1 MLDSQLAAVEL
12 PSEHRGH
19 LDHPLGTPD
28 DLHAHQQ
35 LLDATAAQVPVLPLR
50 FGAAMATLEAVAGEL
65 LAVHHERFAAALA
78 ELEGRAE

>member
-1 MLDSQLAAVEL
+1 M
-12 PSEHRGH
+12 
-19 LDHPLGTPD
+19 
-28 DLHAHQQ
+28 
-35 LLDATAAQVPVLPLR
+35 LPLR